1 MVSTAHN
8 TYDLCETTLRGEL
21 INHYC
26 VSLFEFLNRSTGQV
40 MIRPRTGDFLY
51 SDYEFSIMSE
61 DIHIFKEAGA
71 EGVVFGVLTAE
82 GWVDKER
89 TKRFGSRL
97 RKSMDTLIT

>member
-1 MVSTAHN
+1 
-8 TYDLCETTLRGEL
+8 
-21 INHYC
+21 
-26 VSLFEFLNRSTGQV
+26 
-40 MIRPRTGDFLY
+40 
-51 SDYEFSIMSE
+51 MSE